1 MNQQPT
7 PSQKRTVRFSMNDT
21 EKKNDSDDTNEH
33 IHLKIQS
40 WAENPNVLLDKHT
53 MLEFYPMDS
62 MSFNQKLNAVTRS
75 VLLITLIM
83 ICFVR
88 NIPRILFLSI
98 LSLAAIWGMYQF
110 YAPRE
115 GMEPGD
121 VYGSLDTSSI
131 NTFSKLATD
140 SNASSE
146 LYQQPS
152 PNNPFSNVLVSDY
165 DENPQKLPAPPI
177 SNPTI
182 NKMVMDNAVQ
192 SIQNAHPNLPNIS
205 DKLFRNIHGE
215 MDIKEQ
221 LNFEQ
226 SLRQFN
232 SNPSTTIPNDQG
244 AFAQFCYGDMISCK
258 EGNLFACSRNTSHYN
273 NY

>member
-7 PSQKRTVRFSMNDT
+7 PSQKRTVRFSIDDT
-21 EKKNDSDDTNEH
+21 EKKNDSDNSEQP
-33 IHLKIQS
+33 KIPFWS
-40 WAENPNVLLDKHT
+40 ENPNVLLDKDT

-62 MSFNQKLNAVTRS
+62 MTFNQKLNAVTRMI
-75 VLLITLIM
+75 LLITILM

-88 NIPRILFLSI
+88 NIPRILFLSV
-98 LSLAAIWGMYQF
+98 LSLAAIWGMHQF
-110 YAPRE
+110 YASRE
-115 GMEPGD
+115 GMESGNI
-121 VYGSLDTSSI
+121 YGSLDTSSV
-131 NTFSKLATD
+131 NEFSKLASD
-140 SNASSE
+140 INLSSA

-165 DENPQKLPAPPI
+165 DDNPQKLPAPPI

-182 NKMVMDNAVQ
+182 NQMVMDNAVQ

-205 DKLFRNIHGE
+205 DKLFRDIHGE

-258 EGNLFACSRNTSHYN
+258 EGNIFACSRNTSHYT